1 MQVPAPFGVKIHL
14 KKKVQTTGGIL
25 GKYKRTFR
33 GYGVGPV
40 SITRVA
46 GIVLQ
51 LVGLD
56 GSLFFLYFCV
66 ILCFKGGRASARGK
80 LAALYSCPADYIYL
94 FERDSQKSATLRR
107 IGRFLCIM
115 RRVIS
120 VVEGSCTASESAT
133 DTS

>member
-14 KKKVQTTGGIL
+14 KKKFKQQVEFWENI
-25 GKYKRTFR
+25 KEPSE
-33 GYGVGPV
+33 VMVWPPPV

-56 GSLFFLYFCV
+56 GSLFFFLYFCV

-94 FERDSQKSATLRR
+94 LRERDSQKSATLRR
-107 IGRFLCIM
+107 IGRF
-115 RRVIS
+115 S
-120 VVEGSCTASESAT
+120 VHYASSHFCC
-133 DTS
+133 